1 MTAQPTVYLNGE
13 FLPLDQAKVSVLDRG
28 FIFGDGVYEVI
39 PVYGGQLF
47 RLNQHLQRLD
57 HSLAGIRLDN
67 PLAYD
72 QWNSILEELVERNAT
87 EVAPG
92 ILPLTYREELMS
104 REAGRRERPA
114 TLVHP
119 CTSEYGDQSVYLQV
133 TRGVAKRDHAFPK
146 GVAPTVFAMS
156 NPLAPLPASLATE
169 GVAAITLDDI
179 RWRYCNIKAITL
191 LPNILLRQQALDA
204 DAAEAILISNGEV
217 TEGAASNLFIVK
229 DNILITPPKGPRLLP
244 GITRDVI
251 LELAE
256 THGIACR
263 EGAIRENELSV
274 ADEVWLTSSTKE
286 ILPVTRLDGKA
297 VSGGKPGPMW
307 ARVISLYQDYKRALR
322 DVDRA

>member
-57 HSLAGIRLDN
+57 YSLAGIRLDN
-67 PLAYD
+67 PLVYD

-92 ILPLTYREELMS
+92 
-104 REAGRRERPA
+104 
-114 TLVHP
+114 
-119 CTSEYGDQSVYLQV
+119 TSVYGDQSIYLQV

-146 GVAPTVFAMS
+146 GVAPTVFVMS

-263 EGAIRENELSV
+263 EGAIRENELRV

-307 ARVISLYQDYKRALR
+307 ARVIALYQDYKRALR

>member
-47 RLNQHLQRLD
+47 RLSEHLQRLD
-57 HSLAGIRLDN
+57 QSLAGIRLGN

-72 QWNSILEELVERNAT
+72 LWNSILEELVERNAVD
-87 EVAPG
+87 E
-92 ILPLTYREELMS
+92 S
-104 REAGRRERPA
+104 
-114 TLVHP
+114 
-119 CTSEYGDQSVYLQV
+119 GDQSLYLQV
-133 TRGVAKRDHAFPK
+133 TRGVAKRDHVFPK
-146 GVAPTVFAMS
+146 GVTPTVFAMS
-156 NPLAPLPASLATE
+156 NPLAPLPATLAAE
-169 GVAAITLDDI
+169 GVTAITLDDI

-204 DAAEAILISNGEV
+204 GAVEAILISDGEV

-244 GITRDVI
+244 GITRDLI

-263 EGAIRENELSV
+263 EGAIRDNELRA

-286 ILPVTRLDGKA
+286 ILPVTHLDGKP

-307 ARVISLYQDYKRALR
+307 VRVISLYQDYKRVLR
-322 DVDRA
+322 SVDRA